1 MSDEHTSDEHTSDEH
16 TIIFLKG
23 TEFLPEFTQV
33 SIHSLVTFH
42 NEDDIQHT
50 IHCKDNVSI
59 PIMKINK
66 GSTSTFKFD
75 KQGILLFFFFFLF
88 LLSNINQFYFK

>member
-1 MSDEHTSDEHTSDEH
+1 MADEH

-23 TEFLPEFTQV
+23 TAFLPEFTQV
-33 SIHSLVTFH
+33 SIHSVVTFH
-42 NEDDIQHT
+42 NEDDIQHI

-66 GSTSTFKFD
+66 GSKSTFKFD
-75 KQGILLFFFFFLF
+75 KQGILLLYYTI
-88 LLSNINQFYFK
+88 LL